1 MYVCIYGIIR
11 GIMMK
16 VKMGMK
22 NKSQRYEINRPKSR
36 HGRKYSKYKKCLGMM
51 TLLCIKHHLSKT

>member
-11 GIMMK
+11 VIMMK

-22 NKSQRYEINRPKSR
+22 IKSQRYEINRPKSR